1 MKFRFRNNMTR
12 TTSRLLLFR
21 RSEGSNRNAEVQD
34 TFRADSGSAGEE
46 DCQRGRCRQQRR
58 KRRRGHNN
66 WNQQVEAAS
75 LAFAGEKRKE
85 GLTMQ
90 LSKETKT
97 DEDIRYAEWRE
108 PYQQAL
114 LELDQKN

>member
-1 MKFRFRNNMTR
+1 M
-12 TTSRLLLFR
+12 
-21 RSEGSNRNAEVQD
+21 
-34 TFRADSGSAGEE
+34 
-46 DCQRGRCRQQRR
+46 QQRR
-58 KRRRGHNN
+58 KRRCGHNN

-114 LELDQKN
+114 LELDQTKLSERIAVAKTSISNRLRAIAGSSNHHAERQAIDDALSSLRVLKRNSL